1 MTPVLYPANET
12 AFTSNGLGRL
22 SGAISCNVH
31 EAING
36 AYELVMVYPIDGIHY
51 EDIAEG
57 RYIYAAHDDSGVKQP
72 FEIFEISR
80 PFDGKVE
87 IHAWHWSY
95 RLNTVTVLP
104 HVSSSAQEAVQDIKN
119 YAANDC
125 PFTFSTD
132 ISSTSEM
139 TVKVPTS
146 ARSLMGGVAGSA
158 IDTYGGEWEFL
169 GSQCIL
175 RSQRGTDSGVTIKY
189 GKNLTDA
196 KKTTSTENVWTGIIP
211 YYTDGDN
218 CVFYNGIIYSS
229 AKDDYAY
236 TMVIPVDAST
246 SFESAPTQAQL
257 KTWGTAYVKSNAKT
271 SLPTSIDISF
281 VQLWQTEE
289 YADVAPLQRLYIGDT
304 VTIQYAKLGI
314 SNKARIV
321 EYDYN
326 VLLERYDSMTV
337 GNVRADFASTV
348 QGDIVRTTTQMS
360 SKFAAEL
367 QRAMNAITGVSGG
380 AFVINTDANGHPYET
395 LWMNTDD
402 KKTATRVIRI
412 NYEGIA
418 MGSGYNGPFNSAW
431 LSMDGTFDAQN
442 INVVHLDAGSIETGL
457 LQSTNGKVKFDVD
470 AGTLTLGDKALR
482 ITAGN
487 FKLDANGN
495 VTITGTLTNNKSSLN
510 ASTNGVYIGTDG
522 ISVGTLRG
530 GSADATGFRAT
541 SGGIVTCGGIR
552 FFLANG
558 GEAHYGLWAKN
569 GGSHIGS
576 GGPCDFNSE
585 GSGYNYLRG
594 GTWVYN
600 GMRVSGGIELL
611 GDLNFST
618 EHDYYIN
625 GVNEI
630 HASGKIV
637 CEQVIQTSDER
648 AKEDIEDLDGAEEF
662 VAGLRPVRYRFK
674 GEDEYHH
681 GFVAQEVREIADSGI
696 VAEDADGMLGINYT
710 DIIADLVS
718 VVQKQRE
725 QINNLEARLARV
737 EALLEGDWK

>member
-57 RYIYAAHDDSGVKQP
+57 RYIYAAHDDSGVKEP

-95 RLNTVTVLP
+95 RLNKVTVLP
-104 HVSSSAQEAVQDIKN
+104 HISSSAQAALQDIKN

-132 ISSTSEM
+132 ISSTSQQ

-146 ARSLMGGVAGSA
+146 ARSLMGGVEGSV

-169 GSQCIL
+169 GSRCIL

-218 CVFYNGIIYSS
+218 CVFYNGIIYSG

-257 KTWGTAYVKSNAKT
+257 KTWGDAYVRSNAKT

-367 QRAMNAITGVSGG
+367 QRATNAITGVSGG

-418 MGSGYNGPFNSAW
+418 MGGGYNGPFNSAW

-470 AGTLTLGDKALR
+470 AGTLTLGDKALI

-487 FKLDANGN
+487 FQLDPSGN
-495 VTITGTLTNNKSSLN
+495 VTITGTIRATKGYIGGASGFTIDSLKIY
-510 ASTNGVYIGTDG
+510 NGKTAFGDTAHSGIYIGTDG
-522 ISVGTLRG
+522 ISIGLFKG
-530 GSADATGFRAT
+530 GSASGTGVRISN
-541 SGGIVTCGGIR
+541 SGLLETGGIR
-552 FFLANG
+552 FFTGNG
-558 GEAHYGLWAKN
+558 LNTARYGLWAKN
-569 GGSHIGS
+569 GGTHIGS

-585 GSGYNYLRG
+585 NSDWNYLRNRTQTGLLDVQGELSAHG
-594 GTWVYN
+594 GLKMN
-600 GMRVSGGIELL
+600 GTSISGM
-611 GDLNFST
+611 D
-618 EHDYYIN
+618 
-625 GVNEI
+625 
-630 HASGKIV
+630 
-637 CEQVIQTSDER
+637 
-648 AKEDIEDLDGAEEF
+648 DLDGSGHVHVSGDGYFGGGVSAR
-662 VAGLRPVRYRFK
+662 GLDLNNTRISNSP
-674 GEDEYHH
+674 D
-681 GFVAQEVREIADSGI
+681 
-696 VAEDADGMLGINYT
+696 LT
-710 DIIADLVS
+710 DIWNAIH
-718 VVQKQRE
+718 
-725 QINNLEARLARV
+725 
-737 EALLEGDWK
+737 ALGG

>member
-57 RYIYAAHDDSGVKQP
+57 RYIYAAHDDSGVKEP

-95 RLNTVTVLP
+95 RLNKVTVLP
-104 HVSSSAQEAVQDIKN
+104 HISSSAQAAVQDIKN

-132 ISSTSEM
+132 ISSTSQQ

-146 ARSLMGGVAGSA
+146 ARSLMGGVEGSV

-169 GSQCIL
+169 GSRCIL

-211 YYTDGDN
+211 FYTDGDN
-218 CVFYNGIIYSS
+218 CVFYNGIIYSN

-246 SFESAPTQAQL
+246 SFSSAPTQAQL

-367 QRAMNAITGVSGG
+367 QRATNAITGVSGG
-380 AFVINTDANGHPYET
+380 SFVINTDANGHPYET

-418 MGSGYNGPFNSAW
+418 MGRGYNGPFNSAW

-457 LQSTNGKVKFDVD
+457 LQSKNGKVKFDVD
-470 AGTLTLGDKALR
+470 AGTLTIGDKALI

-487 FKLDANGN
+487 FKLDSSGN
-495 VTITGTLTNNKSSLN
+495 VTITGTIRATKGYIGGASGFTIDSLKIY
-510 ASTNGVYIGTDG
+510 NGKTAFWDTAHSGIYIGTDG
-522 ISVGTLRG
+522 ISIGLFKG
-530 GSADATGFRAT
+530 GSASGTGVRISN
-541 SGGIVTCGGIR
+541 SGLLETGGIR
-552 FFLANG
+552 FFTGNG
-558 GEAHYGLWAKN
+558 LNTARYGLWAKN
-569 GGSHIGS
+569 GGTHIGS

-585 GSGYNYLRG
+585 NSDWNYLRNRTQTGLLDVQGELSANG
-594 GTWVYN
+594 GLKMN
-600 GMRVSGGIELL
+600 GTSISGM
-611 GDLNFST
+611 D
-618 EHDYYIN
+618 
-625 GVNEI
+625 
-630 HASGKIV
+630 
-637 CEQVIQTSDER
+637 
-648 AKEDIEDLDGAEEF
+648 DLDGSGHVHVSGDGYFGGGVSAR
-662 VAGLRPVRYRFK
+662 GLDLNNTRISNSP
-674 GEDEYHH
+674 D
-681 GFVAQEVREIADSGI
+681 
-696 VAEDADGMLGINYT
+696 LT
-710 DIIADLVS
+710 DIWNAIH
-718 VVQKQRE
+718 
-725 QINNLEARLARV
+725 
-737 EALLEGDWK
+737 ALGG

>member
-95 RLNTVTVLP
+95 RLNKVTVLP
-104 HVSSSAQEAVQDIKN
+104 HVSSSAQAAVQDIKN
-119 YAANDC
+119 YAANEC

-132 ISSTSEM
+132 VSSTSQQ

-146 ARSLMGGVAGSA
+146 ARSLMGGVEGSV
-158 IDTYGGEWEFL
+158 IDTYGGEWEFI
-169 GSQCIL
+169 GSRCIL

-211 YYTDGDN
+211 YYTNGDN

-367 QRAMNAITGVSGG
+367 QRATNAITGVSGG

-418 MGSGYNGPFNSAW
+418 MGRGYNGPFNSAW

-470 AGTLTLGDKALR
+470 AGTLTLGDKALI

-495 VTITGTLTNNKSSLN
+495 VTITGTLTNNKSFLN

-585 GSGYNYLRG
+585 NSDWNYLRNRTQTGLLYVQGELSAHG
-594 GTWVYN
+594 GLKMN
-600 GMRVSGGIELL
+600 GTSISGM
-611 GDLNFST
+611 D
-618 EHDYYIN
+618 
-625 GVNEI
+625 
-630 HASGKIV
+630 
-637 CEQVIQTSDER
+637 
-648 AKEDIEDLDGAEEF
+648 DLDGSGHVHVSGDGYFGGGVSAR
-662 VAGLRPVRYRFK
+662 GLDLNNTRILNSP
-674 GEDEYHH
+674 D
-681 GFVAQEVREIADSGI
+681 
-696 VAEDADGMLGINYT
+696 LT
-710 DIIADLVS
+710 DIWNAIH
-718 VVQKQRE
+718 
-725 QINNLEARLARV
+725 
-737 EALLEGDWK
+737 ALGG